1 MQSMLLHRNMCIY
14 IPCIEIMRTPSVRY
28 VRVCVCVCVRVCV
41 RVSLSLCV
49 CVCVCVCVSLY
60 VCVLSV
66 SVCAC
71 ACVCVC
77 SRVCVSLCVCVCVCV
92 CMHCVLSVSLPFTNR
107 DIITESASDSRVTV
121 LLRAVRDL
129 NRLQSQ
135 TTRRDRKRN
144 PALIHASHACQNQ
157 TGLFVHA
164 GQFINEQTSL
174 DYG

>member
-1 MQSMLLHRNMCIY
+1 MC
-14 IPCIEIMRTPSVRY
+14 
-28 VRVCVCVCVRVCV
+28 VCVCVCVR
-41 RVSLSLCV
+41 
-49 CVCVCVCVSLY
+49 
-60 VCVLSV
+60 
-66 SVCAC
+66 
-71 ACVCVC
+71 ACVCA
-77 SRVCVSLCVCVCVCV
+77 
-92 CMHCVLSVSLPFTNR
+92 HCVLSVSLPFTNR

-121 LLRAVRDL
+121 LPGAVRDL

-164 GQFINEQTSL
+164 GQLINAQTSL